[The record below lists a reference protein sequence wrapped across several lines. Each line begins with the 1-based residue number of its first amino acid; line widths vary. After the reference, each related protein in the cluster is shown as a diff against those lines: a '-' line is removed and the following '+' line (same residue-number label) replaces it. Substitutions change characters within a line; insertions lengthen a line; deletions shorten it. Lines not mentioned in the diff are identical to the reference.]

1 MTTQLVNV
9 AFSKEIHSFKKV
21 KTDVPPLQLAYALA
35 DFINADKKGAMQSL
49 EVAALLHSLNKAA
62 HGEEY
67 KIDGKNEQA
76 RLESALQ

>member
-21 KTDVPPLQLAYALA
+21 KPEVTPLHLAYALA
-35 DFINADKKGAMQSL
+35 DLISADKKNAMQSL
-49 EVAALLHSLNKAA
+49 PVAALLHALNKAV

-67 KIDGKNEQA
+67 KIDGKKEQA